1 MREIAATLSG
11 IFMVLYIMY
20 FFIPMLS
27 STHTSFAPLV
37 NSSDTVIA
45 NSYAL
50 GQGFYTAGPI
60 IPILVAAFIII
71 SAALKRSP
79 DE

>member
-27 STHTSFAPLV
+27 STHTTFSSLV
-37 NSSDTVIA
+37 NSSDPVIA
-45 NSYAL
+45 NSYNL
-50 GQGFYTAGPI
+50 GQGFYTVGPLV
-60 IPILVAAFIII
+60 PIFVSAFIII
-71 SAALKRSP
+71 SAALKRGP